1 MDMVMARVDAT
12 DTVKAT
18 DMEIVTITVK
28 TMGWKDVITTAKDM
42 GLRAV
47 IMVKVTDRC
56 TDMDLATAENTTEDL
71 AERGCSA

>member
-1 MDMVMARVDAT
+1 MDIMDMVMARVDAT
-12 DTVKAT
+12 DT
-18 DMEIVTITVK
+18 
-28 TMGWKDVITTAKDM
+28 GRKDVITTAKDM

-56 TDMDLATAENTTEDL
+56 PDMDLATAENTTEDL

>member
-12 DTVKAT
+12 DTVKDT

-28 TMGWKDVITTAKDM
+28 VMGRKDVITTAKDM

-56 TDMDLATAENTTEDL
+56 TDMDLATAENTTEAL
-71 AERGCSA
+71 AEREF